1 MLQLEEAVQVREAQD
16 VKDEI
21 LLEAV
26 EAEEAGV
33 DVLEKMLECYER
45 RVHQLDL
52 GLGALPHPSIEE
64 GSEVF

>member
-33 DVLEKMLECYER
+33 DILEEMLECYER